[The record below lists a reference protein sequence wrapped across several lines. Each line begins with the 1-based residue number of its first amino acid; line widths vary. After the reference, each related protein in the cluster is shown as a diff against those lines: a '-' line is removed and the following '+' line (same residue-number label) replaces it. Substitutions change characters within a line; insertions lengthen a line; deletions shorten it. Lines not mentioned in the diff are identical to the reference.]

1 MSSEIRETKRS
12 FLFLNRTKTEG
23 EDLGG
28 AVGIY

>member
-1 MSSEIRETKRS
+1 MSSETRETRRS
-12 FLFLNRTKTEG
+12 FLCLNRSKTEG